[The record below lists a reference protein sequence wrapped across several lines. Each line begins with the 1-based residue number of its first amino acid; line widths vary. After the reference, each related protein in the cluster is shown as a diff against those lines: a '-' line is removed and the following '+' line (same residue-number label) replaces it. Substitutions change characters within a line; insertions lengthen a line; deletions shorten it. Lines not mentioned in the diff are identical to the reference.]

1 MLPFLHVRS
10 TARLR
15 SPQRALQPVD
25 RRVREQNQLL
35 VLQGHLIRSVFKR
48 LVLKV
53 WETVVYYM
61 WNWLVPSCPR
71 HNYITERCMP
81 VRGSLPPAFT
91 TRGRL
96 DTWFALQ
103 SPVEATVPDEL
114 DDIGG
119 GTGGHGHKRRGSI
132 MRWLGKKMR
141 STKKRRAKA
150 DEMALQPHQVYIMN
164 QAYPAL
170 VRYFSAKGTLFP
182 ESVLSGVAAPLS
194 DLLALYDVAPDRLF
208 AEMGTLISQVRSR
221 AGVPVA
227 GGGM

>member
-1 MLPFLHVRS
+1 MH
-10 TARLR
+10 
-15 SPQRALQPVD
+15 
-25 RRVREQNQLL
+25 NQLL

-81 VRGSLPPAFT
+81 
-91 TRGRL
+91 
-96 DTWFALQ
+96 

-208 AEMGTLISQVRSR
+208 AEMGTLISQAVVWKGDDPNRRCRDYVHPSTKLSFVHIRALLLHRSVYPSGKTE
-221 AGVPVA
+221 AEA
-227 GGGM
+227 TLAAQFCEETAAWM